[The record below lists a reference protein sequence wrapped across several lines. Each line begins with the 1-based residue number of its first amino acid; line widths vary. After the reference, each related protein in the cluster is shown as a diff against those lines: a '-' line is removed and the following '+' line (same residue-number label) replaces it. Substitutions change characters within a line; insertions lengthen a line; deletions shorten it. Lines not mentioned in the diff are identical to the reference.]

1 MLEVL
6 PVLAKQL
13 DKVLLEV
20 VLDQITVQQ
29 TFERVQQLES
39 ILNLVPQQALS
50 IVCLMKLSATIKAAT
65 KLMAQSYTTTVPQVQ
80 LLPSFFC

>member
-1 MLEVL
+1 VLEVL

-13 DKVLLEV
+13 DKVLLKV

-50 IVCLMKLSATIKAAT
+50 TVYLMKLSATIKAAT
-65 KLMAQSYTTTVPQVQ
+65 KPIAQPYTTVPKVQ